1 MTYNQVSKTLRDLL
15 ESHAMIK
22 TVKSDTPQEW
32 IKSDEY
38 VFPMALYSI
47 GNGSLNLGREQ
58 VYTIDL
64 WFLDKSGQESEFEE
78 EVISDQLSICA
89 DIVSKLRLGSNP
101 YTIDTDVTWQSVR
114 DKFEDYMAGV
124 QIQINLSTKS
134 DFDAC
139 DFPT

>member
-1 MTYNQVSKTLRDLL
+1 
-15 ESHAMIK
+15 
-22 TVKSDTPQEW
+22 
-32 IKSDEY
+32 
-38 VFPMALYSI
+38 MALYSI
-47 GNGSLNLGREQ
+47 GNGSLNTGREQ

-64 WFLDKSGQESEFEE
+64 WFLDKSGQEGELEE
-78 EVISDQLSICA
+78 EVISDQLAICA

>member
-32 IKSDEY
+32 IKKDEY

-64 WFLDKSGQESEFEE
+64 WFLDKSGQEGEFEE